1 MVVLAASR
9 RGCHALAF
17 RRQPMLAV
25 MPRKPEI
32 VATRTIAESRLFTI
46 EEVDLHFA
54 NGAEVCFEQLRSR
67 GSGAV
72 MVVPVTATG
81 SVLLVREYGAGV
93 DRYELQLP
101 KGRIERDEPPGAAA
115 ERELREEVGYG
126 AGRLEPITHLTLA
139 PGYIGHITQVMLARA
154 LYAAPLTGD
163 EPEAP
168 EVIEWPLDD
177 LAGLTERGD
186 CSEARTLAA
195 LYIVRDRLDRQE
207 Q

>member
-1 MVVLAASR
+1 M
-9 RGCHALAF
+9 H
-17 RRQPMLAV
+17 AV
-25 MPRKPEI
+25 MPRKPE
-32 VATRTIAESRLFTI
+32 VLATRTIAESRLFKI
-46 EEVDLHFA
+46 DEVDLRFA

-67 GSGAV
+67 GFGAV
-72 MVVPVTATG
+72 MVVPLTAAG

-101 KGRIERDEPPGAAA
+101 KGRIERDEAAGAAA
-115 ERELREEVGYG
+115 ERELREEVGYA
-126 AGRLEPITHLTLA
+126 AGHLEPITSLTLA
-139 PGYIGHITQVMLARA
+139 PGYIGHTTQVILARE
-154 LYAAPLTGD
+154 LYAAPLAGD

-168 EVIEWPLDD
+168 EVVEWPLDD

-195 LYIVRDRLDRQE
+195 LYIVRERLDRQE